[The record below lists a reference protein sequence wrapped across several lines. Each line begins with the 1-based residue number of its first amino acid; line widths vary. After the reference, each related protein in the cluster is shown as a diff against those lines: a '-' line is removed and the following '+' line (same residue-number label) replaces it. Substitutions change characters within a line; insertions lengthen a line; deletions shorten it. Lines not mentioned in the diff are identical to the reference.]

1 VKFLINCGLKFAA
14 LITSETFSTGTVQRF
29 FPGKTDSEIKGY
41 VRQKLQNEAK
51 RLRKRPHP
59 AEDPLVGSFKEAG
72 AMFEY

>member
-1 VKFLINCGLKFAA
+1 MKFVINCGLKFAV

-41 VRQKLQNEAK
+41 IRQKLQNEAK

-59 AEDPLVGSFKEAG
+59 ADDPLVGSFEKERAT
-72 AMFEY
+72 FEH